1 MDLSNLKMTLK
12 AYQKISKSVL
22 SQFVTRPEL
31 DDAINNTKVE
41 FDAKLEGYVEE
52 IPVEFKDNGKTYGRQ
67 YKKWVEID
75 VTYKKPEIL
84 LFELVG
90 IESSYEKDTSV
101 KLTAVRHQESNIKH
115 INGKLKLYRDN
126 VLIATIDPSE
136 EIVES
141 PISNEFVIESDTVF
155 RFEME
160 SDIGNI
166 YDKSITISCVV
177 TSYMYSGYSKLDV
190 MTPES
195 MQTLN
200 RTSIE
205 YGKKIKYNLP
215 DVGYIWW
222 CTSEEIEDIRQDG
235 LYPIDKV
242 ESRVSLD
249 GIDFY
254 CYRTTEELVA
264 DVWRFVIVKKEPEPP
279 VKVGDLRLGGA
290 ITENMTSE
298 GLADLTK
305 KDFMENYIYTVN
317 LAANAFVWI
326 CCPYEIDIMDD
337 SGAYPD
343 FTLVDQGINLDGF
356 SFYCYRSNEP
366 LVANKWKFKFEKQ

>member
-90 IESSYEKDTSV
+90 IESSYEKGTTV

-205 YGKKIKYNLP
+205 YGKKINYNLP

-254 CYRTTEELVA
+254 CYRTKEELVA

-305 KDFMENYIYTVN
+305 KDFMENYIYTIN

-343 FTLVDQGINLDGF
+343 FTLVDQGIDFDGF

>member
-12 AYQKISKSVL
+12 AYQKISKSAL

-67 YKKWVEID
+67 YKKWIEID

-90 IESSYEKDTSV
+90 IESSYEKGTTV

-141 PISNEFVIESDTVF
+141 PISNEFVIEADTVF

-177 TSYMYSGYSKLDV
+177 TSY
-190 MTPES
+190 
-195 MQTLN
+195 
-200 RTSIE
+200 SI
-205 YGKKIKYNLP
+205 
-215 DVGYIWW
+215 V
-222 CTSEEIEDIRQDG
+222 DI
-235 LYPIDKV
+235 
-242 ESRVSLD
+242 
-249 GIDFY
+249 
-254 CYRTTEELVA
+254 
-264 DVWRFVIVKKEPEPP
+264 
-279 VKVGDLRLGGA
+279 
-290 ITENMTSE
+290 
-298 GLADLTK
+298 
-305 KDFMENYIYTVN
+305 VN
-317 LAANAFVWI
+317 
-326 CCPYEIDIMDD
+326 
-337 SGAYPD
+337 
-343 FTLVDQGINLDGF
+343 
-356 SFYCYRSNEP
+356 
-366 LVANKWKFKFEKQ
+366 